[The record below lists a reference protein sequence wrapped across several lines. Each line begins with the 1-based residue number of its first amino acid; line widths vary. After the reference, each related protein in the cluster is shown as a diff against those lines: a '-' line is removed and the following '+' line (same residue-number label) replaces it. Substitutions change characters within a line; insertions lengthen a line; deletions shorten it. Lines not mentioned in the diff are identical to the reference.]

1 MTPSDFLTIIELR
14 LPSVLPEDIYD
25 VYDKASQNQLRMA
38 LVADVAT
45 DASAGRALFMGVG
58 APRRLSV
65 YVNDRSG
72 GFRVTEGYMFS
83 YYSFIQSLS
92 EGRMNDDQWKAI
104 VYDTKRQDDMKQYL
118 PAWHGKLY
126 E

>member
-1 MTPSDFLTIIELR
+1 MVISPTRSW
-14 LPSVLPEDIYD
+14 
-25 VYDKASQNQLRMA
+25 A
-38 LVADVAT
+38 
-45 DASAGRALFMGVG
+45 
-58 APRRLSV
+58 LSV

-126 E
+126 EDRRAHV